1 LLIDNEHDNEHKLKH
16 CTSEPVIKTDKS
28 KSLSTEIDDNDD
40 DDIWCNSEDED
51 NLEHRVQ
58 LDEQRE
64 KYLREVLGDETFAI
78 VRDALKVN
86 KHF

>member
-1 LLIDNEHDNEHKLKH
+1 M
-16 CTSEPVIKTDKS
+16 IKTDKS
-28 KSLSTEIDDNDD
+28 KSLNAEIDDNDD
-40 DDIWCNSEDED
+40 DDVWCNSEDED

-64 KYLREVLGDETFAI
+64 KYLREVLGDETLAI